1 MKLNLVNKY
10 TMKNIQPKPYNTELF
25 KASYLVPSRAK
36 QKARQ
41 SGLEAKNQDSDKKT
55 ENVQLLELC
64 MTHWNNMSD
73 FRDRRRRSR
82 NYERGEQWYELI
94 ETASGEIMTEENLIL
109 DQGRL
114 PLKQNLIRKLVRN
127 LMGQYRNNP
136 GKTVIMSR
144 ARDDQSL
151 SEMMSNAL
159 QAAKDLN
166 EYTEIDAQAFHEHN
180 LGGMPIQKV
189 GYKYWKTLN
198 RSDILLQNIH
208 PNRFFYNTD
217 MADIRGH
224 DLNLVGELIDTDI
237 DSLITQFAKTKE
249 DEEWIKNIYSYR
261 TVVTSSVP
269 TGMSADYID
278 AIDFYTAPEGQCR
291 VFEIWQL
298 KGEWRLYAHDY
309 STGEYKF
316 YPIGSEKIIETENQ
330 NRIIQAAQYGIL
342 PEEVPLIETSQKF
355 ERFWYCKILTPYGDT
370 LFEGETPY
378 EHEDHPYILNFYP
391 FIDGEVWGMIEDII
405 DQQRQINRLFSMLDY
420 IMGTDAKN
428 TLIVHEDAISG
439 KMDLDELKDNYVK
452 VGGVIL
458 VKGKPGTPLPT
469 VLSSNSRSITASEI
483 LSYQMQLINE
493 LSGINPAM
501 QGQSASGTKAAS
513 LYAQESQNS
522 AINIRDIMASF
533 QSFIRKR
540 DMKIIKTIKQFYTE
554 RIYLATSGK
563 SYSKEA
569 AVYDPMAI
577 KDMEFTN
584 TVVEGMDTPVYRQMM
599 DETLMSLLQ
608 MNAIDAQIFLENCSL
623 PFADKVLDGIQ
634 KRTQEIQQQMMS
646 QPGMIPQGAGQ
657 PGQQQQQPQLPAA

>member
-1 MKLNLVNKY
+1 LENKHA
-10 TMKNIQPKPYNTELF
+10 MKNIQPKPYALEWF
-25 KASYLVPSRAK
+25 KSSYLVPREAK
-36 QKARQ
+36 QKAKL
-41 SGLEAKNQDSDKKT
+41 SGLETRNQDSDEKLK
-55 ENVQLLELC
+55 NQQLLELC

-73 FRDRRRRSR
+73 FRDRRMRSR
-82 NYERGEQWYELI
+82 NYERGDQWYELI

-136 GKTVIMSR
+136 GKTIVMSR
-144 ARDDQSL
+144 TRDDQML

-166 EYTEIDAQAFHEHN
+166 EYTEIDAQAFHEHI
-180 LGGMPIQKV
+180 LGGMPVQKV

-198 RSDILLQNIH
+198 RSDMLIQNIH

-217 MADIRGH
+217 ASDIRGL
-224 DLNLVGELIDTDI
+224 DMNLVGEMIDTDV
-237 DSLITQFAKTKE
+237 DSLIAQFARTKE

-269 TGMSADYID
+269 TGMSDDYID

-291 VFEIWQL
+291 IFEIWQL
-298 KGEWRLYAHDY
+298 TGEWRLYAHDY
-309 STGEYKF
+309 STGEYRF
-316 YPIGSEKIIETENQ
+316 YPLHAKKALETENQ
-330 NRIIQAAQYGIL
+330 NRIIQAARYGIL
-342 PEEVPLIETSQKF
+342 PEEVPMIETEEKF
-355 ERFWYCKILTPYGDT
+355 ERVWYCKILTPYGQV

-391 FIDGEVWGMIEDII
+391 FIDGEVWGMVEDII

-428 TLIVHEDAISG
+428 TLVVHEDAISG
-439 KMDLDELKDNYVK
+439 KMNLDELKENYVK
-452 VGGVIL
+452 VGGVLL
-458 VKGKPGTPLPT
+458 VKGKPGTPLPQ
-469 VLSSNSRSITASEI
+469 VLTSNSRSITASEI

-501 QGQSASGTKAAS
+501 QGQSATGGKAAS
-513 LYAQESQNS
+513 LYQLEAQNS

-540 DMKIIKTIKQFYTE
+540 DMKIIKTIKQFYSE

-577 KDMEFTN
+577 KDMDFTN
-584 TVVEGMDTPVYRQMM
+584 VVVEGLDTPLYRQVM
-599 DETLMSLLQ
+599 DETLMELLRL
-608 MNAIDAQIFLENCSL
+608 NAIDAQIFLENCSL
-623 PFADKVLDGIQ
+623 PYADKILEGIR
-634 KRTQEIQQQMMS
+634 KRTEELQRQMAGS
-646 QPGMIPQGAGQ
+646 GTAQALPPQSGSV
-657 PGQQQQQPQLPAA
+657 PAA

>member
-1 MKLNLVNKY
+1 MENKHA
-10 TMKNIQPKPYNTELF
+10 MKNIQPKPYALEWF
-25 KASYLVPSRAK
+25 KSSYLVPREAK
-36 QKARQ
+36 QKAKL
-41 SGLEAKNQDSDKKT
+41 SGLETRNQDSDEKLK
-55 ENVQLLELC
+55 NQQLLELC

-73 FRDRRRRSR
+73 FRDRRMRSR
-82 NYERGEQWYELI
+82 NYERGDQWYELI

-136 GKTVIMSR
+136 GKTIVMSR
-144 ARDDQSL
+144 TRDDQML

-166 EYTEIDAQAFHEHN
+166 EYTEIDAQAFHEHI
-180 LGGMPIQKV
+180 LGGMPVQKV

-198 RSDILLQNIH
+198 RSDMLIQNIH

-217 MADIRGH
+217 ASDIRGL
-224 DLNLVGELIDTDI
+224 DMNLVGEMIDTDV
-237 DSLITQFAKTKE
+237 DSLIAQFARTKE

-269 TGMSADYID
+269 TGMSDDYID

-291 VFEIWQL
+291 IFEIWQL
-298 KGEWRLYAHDY
+298 TGEWRLYAHDY
-309 STGEYKF
+309 STGEYRF
-316 YPIGSEKIIETENQ
+316 YPLHAKKALETENQ
-330 NRIIQAAQYGIL
+330 NRIIQAARYGIL
-342 PEEVPLIETSQKF
+342 PEEVPMIETEEKF
-355 ERFWYCKILTPYGDT
+355 ERVWYCKILTPYGQV

-391 FIDGEVWGMIEDII
+391 FIDGEVWGMVEDII

-428 TLIVHEDAISG
+428 TLVVHEDAISG
-439 KMDLDELKDNYVK
+439 KMNLDELKENYVK
-452 VGGVIL
+452 VGGVLL
-458 VKGKPGTPLPT
+458 VKGKPGTPLPQ
-469 VLSSNSRSITASEI
+469 VLTSNSRSITASEI

-501 QGQSASGTKAAS
+501 QGQSATGGKAAS
-513 LYAQESQNS
+513 LYQLEAQNS

-540 DMKIIKTIKQFYTE
+540 DMKIIKTIKQFYSE

-577 KDMEFTN
+577 KDMDFTN
-584 TVVEGMDTPVYRQMM
+584 VVVEGLDTPLYRQVM
-599 DETLMSLLQ
+599 DETLMELLRL
-608 MNAIDAQIFLENCSL
+608 NAIDAQIFLENCSL
-623 PFADKVLDGIQ
+623 PYADKILEGIR
-634 KRTQEIQQQMMS
+634 KRTEELQRQMAGS
-646 QPGMIPQGAGQ
+646 GTAQALPPQSGSV
-657 PGQQQQQPQLPAA
+657 PAA

>member
-1 MKLNLVNKY
+1 MRSNLENKHA
-10 TMKNIQPKPYNTELF
+10 MKNIQPKPYALEWF
-25 KASYLVPSRAK
+25 KSSYLVPREAK
-36 QKARQ
+36 QKAKL
-41 SGLEAKNQDSDKKT
+41 SGLETRNQDSDEKLK
-55 ENVQLLELC
+55 NQQLLELC

-73 FRDRRRRSR
+73 FRDRRMRSR
-82 NYERGEQWYELI
+82 NYERGDQWYELI

-136 GKTVIMSR
+136 GKTIVMSR
-144 ARDDQSL
+144 TRDDQML

-166 EYTEIDAQAFHEHN
+166 EYTEIDAQAFHEHI
-180 LGGMPIQKV
+180 LGGMPVQKV

-198 RSDILLQNIH
+198 RSDMLIQNIH

-217 MADIRGH
+217 ASDIRGL
-224 DLNLVGELIDTDI
+224 DMNLVGEMIDTDV
-237 DSLITQFAKTKE
+237 DSLIAQFARTKE

-269 TGMSADYID
+269 TGMSDDYID

-291 VFEIWQL
+291 IFEIWQL
-298 KGEWRLYAHDY
+298 TGEWRLYAHDY
-309 STGEYKF
+309 STGEYRF
-316 YPIGSEKIIETENQ
+316 YPLHAKKALETENQ
-330 NRIIQAAQYGIL
+330 NRIIQAARYGIL
-342 PEEVPLIETSQKF
+342 PEEVPMIETEEKF
-355 ERFWYCKILTPYGDT
+355 ERVWYCKILTPYGQV

-391 FIDGEVWGMIEDII
+391 FIDGEVWGMVEDII

-428 TLIVHEDAISG
+428 TLVVHEDAISG
-439 KMDLDELKDNYVK
+439 KMNLDELKENYVK
-452 VGGVIL
+452 VGGVLL
-458 VKGKPGTPLPT
+458 VKGKPGTPLPQ
-469 VLSSNSRSITASEI
+469 VLTSNSRSITASEI

-501 QGQSASGTKAAS
+501 QGQSATGGKAAS
-513 LYAQESQNS
+513 LYQLEAQNS

-540 DMKIIKTIKQFYTE
+540 DMKIIKTIKQFYSE

-577 KDMEFTN
+577 KDMDFTN
-584 TVVEGMDTPVYRQMM
+584 VVVEGLDTPLYRQVM
-599 DETLMSLLQ
+599 DETLMELLRL
-608 MNAIDAQIFLENCSL
+608 NAIDAQIFLENCSL
-623 PFADKVLDGIQ
+623 PYADKILEGIR
-634 KRTQEIQQQMMS
+634 KRTEELQRQMAGS
-646 QPGMIPQGAGQ
+646 GTAQALPPQSGSV
-657 PGQQQQQPQLPAA
+657 PAA